1 MHSSAIGYHGMLTS
15 ANCLIDERWQVKI
28 ANFGLHYLRQLKKLT
43 DDDLLWTA
51 PEMLRDST
59 SQGTKSA
66 DMYSFAIIASE
77 LMCLTPPWNLG
88 ERKERSAEI
97 IYMVERGVVPPFR
110 PDLTNIAHHDLSP
123 ALIFHR
129 KFAEIIY
136 MVERGVVPP
145 FRPDLTNIAHN
156 DLSPALV
163 HLIRE
168 CWSEQPT
175 KRPNASTVKML
186 IRKMNLGRTRNLM
199 DHIFAML
206 ENYAGSLE
214 VEVEAR
220 TKELIEE
227 KKKSDMLLNRMLPK
241 QVAERLKTGQTVEP
255 EAFDMVTVFFSDV
268 VSFTKLASRCTP
280 MQVVTLLNDLYT
292 VFDVI
297 IDAHDVYKVETIG
310 DGYLCVSGLP
320 KRNGNE
326 HAREIA
332 NMALGFIESLSTF
345 RIAQMPD
352 ERINIRVGIH
362 TAGQIHLSTVANRFL
377 TQILGGFVTV
387 SRGDVIIKGKGV
399 METFWLLGREGETL
413 IRAPDAGPCVAGV
426 VGLTMP
432 RYCLFGDT
440 VNTASR
446 MESNGKPGQIHLS
459 TVANRFLTQI
469 LGGFVTVSR
478 GDVII
483 KGKGVME
490 TFWLLGREGET
501 LIRAPDAGLYK
512 KFAKETSTTK

>member
-1 MHSSAIGYHGMLTS
+1 LAAMHSSAIGHHGLLTS
-15 ANCLIDERWQVKI
+15 ANCLVDERWQVKI
-28 ANFGLHYLRQLKKLT
+28 ANFGLHYLRRLKKLT

-59 SQGTKSA
+59 LQGTKSA
-66 DMYSFAIIASE
+66 DVYSFAIIASE

-88 ERKERSAEI
+88 ERKEQSAEI
-97 IYMVERGVVPPFR
+97 IYMVGRGLVPPFR
-110 PDLTNIAHHDLSP
+110 PDLTNIAHHDL
-123 ALIFHR
+123 
-129 KFAEIIY
+129 
-136 MVERGVVPP
+136 
-145 FRPDLTNIAHN
+145 N
-156 DLSPALV
+156 PALV
-163 HLIRE
+163 HLIRD

-175 KRPNASTVKML
+175 KRPCASTVKTL
-186 IRKMNLGRTRNLM
+186 IRKMNLRRTRNLM

-214 VEVEAR
+214 MEVEVR

-227 KKKSDMLLNRMLPK
+227 KKKSDVLLNRMLPK
-241 QVAERLKTGQTVEP
+241 EVAERLKTGQTVVP

-280 MQVVTLLNDLYT
+280 MQVVTLLNELYT

-362 TAGQIHLSTVANRFL
+362 T
-377 TQILGGFVTV
+377 
-387 SRGDVIIKGKGV
+387 
-399 METFWLLGREGETL
+399 
-413 IRAPDAGPCVAGV
+413 GPCVAGV

-459 TVANRFLTQI
+459 TDANRFLTQI
-469 LGGFVTVSR
+469 LGGFVTATR
-478 GDVII
+478 GEVII

-501 LIRAPDAGLYK
+501 LIPAPDTGLYK
-512 KFAKETSTTK
+512 KFAEETPTE